1 MRRGSINWRAW
12 ADRFRRRSSSPQ
24 ATKNSRAGACSAPRR
39 ICSARYGI
47 NATGIDAI
55 IDEAGTAKTTL
66 YKLFG
71 SKTNLVNA
79 VLESEGK
86 AWREWFIGA
95 MEDGG
100 GDAQAK
106 LKRIFPALKRWFAE
120 ERFYGCPFINAV
132 AEHDKD
138 AKAFRNIALRHKKV
152 VLAHIEKL
160 AGEMGAAEPQMLAH
174 QLALLIDGAIV
185 AAMVSRDP
193 GVADTAGLAA
203 GNLFGPSKV
212 KKPKRRGRERTARCG
227 VGARRVGKAQRA
239 HHLTACSLIDGGHV
253 ASAPLPTLRF
263 ITPARSGRG
272 SARCRLSAAP
282 NSMVWGLVPSP
293 RTEAAT
299 LPALST
305 ITTETL

>member
-1 MRRGSINWRAW
+1 MRLDDCAAVRLTGAHGQIGSEEE
-12 ADRFRRRSSSPQ
+12 SS
-24 ATKNSRAGACSAPRR
+24 SRAGDEE
-39 ICSARYGI
+39 SARGRLLSAATHLFCKNGI

-106 LKRIFPALKRWFAE
+106 LTRIFPALKRWFAE

-138 AKAFRNIALRHKKV
+138 AKQFRNIALRHKKV

-160 AGEMGAAEPQMLAH
+160 AAEMGAAEPQMLAH

-212 KKPKRRGRERTARCG
+212 KKPKRAGSAAELAASRHRGHRPRYRRRGRRNGIRP
-227 VGARRVGKAQRA
+227 RA
-239 HHLTACSLIDGGHV
+239 STI
-253 ASAPLPTLRF
+253 APTRIRP
-263 ITPARSGRG
+263 TPAMRLSHRLRG
-272 SARCRLSAAP
+272 SSF
-282 NSMVWGLVPSP
+282 SK
-293 RTEAAT
+293 AT
-299 LPALST
+299 
-305 ITTETL
+305 

>member
-1 MRRGSINWRAW
+1 MGKSVSKKKSTA
-12 ADRFRRRSSSPQ
+12 AP
-24 ATKNSRAGACSAPRR
+24 AAGDDE
-39 ICSARYGI
+39 SARGRLLNAATHLFCKNGI

-71 SKTNLVNA
+71 SKTNLVHA

-86 AWREWFIGA
+86 QWREWFIGA
-95 MEDGG
+95 IEAGG
-100 GDAQAK
+100 GDPQTK
-106 LKRIFPALKRWFAE
+106 LARIFPSLKRWFGE

-138 AKAFRNIALRHKKV
+138 QKQFRNIALRHKEV
-152 VLAHIEKL
+152 GLAHIEKL
-160 AGEMGAAEPQMLAH
+160 AGEMGAVEPESLAH

-212 KKPKRRGRERTARCG
+212 KKPKRAS
-227 VGARRVGKAQRA
+227 GAAE
-239 HHLTACSLIDGGHV
+239 LV
-253 ASAPLPTLRF
+253 A
-263 ITPARSGRG
+263 
-272 SARCRLSAAP
+272 
-282 NSMVWGLVPSP
+282 V
-293 RTEAAT
+293 
-299 LPALST
+299 
-305 ITTETL
+305 

>member
-1 MRRGSINWRAW
+1 MGKTGKS
-12 ADRFRRRSSSPQ
+12 
-24 ATKNSRAGACSAPRR
+24 ATKRKSTATAGDEE
-39 ICSARYGI
+39 SARDRLLSAATHLFCKNGI

-71 SKTNLVNA
+71 SKTSLVHA

-95 MEDGG
+95 IEAGG
-100 GDAQAK
+100 GDPQTK
-106 LKRIFPALKRWFAE
+106 LTRIFPALKRWFAE

-138 AKAFRNIALRHKKV
+138 AKQFRAIALRHKKV

-160 AGEMGAAEPQMLAH
+160 AGEMGAVEPESLAH

-193 GVADTAGLAA
+193 GVADTAAIAA

-212 KKPKRRGRERTARCG
+212 KKPKRASGATA
-227 VGARRVGKAQRA
+227 Q
-239 HHLTACSLIDGGHV
+239 LV
-253 ASAPLPTLRF
+253 A
-263 ITPARSGRG
+263 
-272 SARCRLSAAP
+272 
-282 NSMVWGLVPSP
+282 V
-293 RTEAAT
+293 
-299 LPALST
+299 
-305 ITTETL
+305 